1 MSNKSDNAIS
11 MDMSEWTIEKAL
23 KTGAEME
30 LESYTLYSKTAEE
43 STYPGAKVLLTEL
56 AADEK
61 RHREYFLKALE
72 DPSSVEIHSLDQEIP
87 DLKIT
92 DRLVKVPLDS
102 QADYQKI
109 LIFAAQREKATHDFY
124 VQIAR
129 QYKDKELGQMF
140 NNFAKEELRH
150 KYLLEKE
157 YDDVVL
163 AEM

>member
-1 MSNKSDNAIS
+1 
-11 MDMSEWTIEKAL
+11 
-23 KTGAEME
+23 ME
-30 LESYTLYSKTAEE
+30 LESYTLYTETAKNAK
-43 STYPGAKVLLTEL
+43 YPGAKKLLEEI

-61 RHREYFLKALE
+61 RHREYFLKGLE
-72 DPSSVEIHSLDQEIP
+72 DPSNIKMRSLTEDIP

-92 DRLVKVPLDS
+92 DQLINVPLDP
-102 QADYQKI
+102 QADYPQI

-129 QYKDKELGQMF
+129 NFKGSDMGKMF
-140 NNFAKEELRH
+140 NNFATEELRH

-157 YDDVVL
+157 YDEVVL